1 MVRQFLITLTPTD
14 LTFPTAP
21 QAELPPGVAIDS
33 WTVVNNGDV
42 AVALAFGQVR
52 RDAAGGAIDDL
63 TVAPNGVGPT
73 SAFSVDAEDRKI
85 WLRCVAASGSAFT
98 VQLNAVLNTRSGASQ
113 PSGGS
118 GSGAVAGLATHAA
131 QIDGTQKT
139 QIVQGGNTALVTGA
153 GALKVDT
160 GAAGP
165 LALEAT
171 QLLVKGQQ
179 TDGTQRTKITDGVN
193 NAAVGNSAPA
203 GTEHGLLV
211 RPVFAPPTVAPRT
224 YFTLVALTFTQ
235 IATANAAVKGRVIY
249 NNGASTVYI
258 GLGATAINGAN
269 PAATSTFP
277 LAPGQF
283 YEFFPAAGGLARW
296 LGDVYAMATGAGQI
310 TVTEIS

>member
-1 MVRQFLITLTPTD
+1 MVRQFLITLTPAQVA
-14 LTFPTAP
+14 FPAAP
-21 QAELPPGVAIDS
+21 QAELPPGVVIDS
-33 WTVVNNGDV
+33 WTISNNGDV
-42 AVALAFGQVR
+42 PVALAFGQVR
-52 RDAAGGAIDDL
+52 RDAAGNTVDDL
-63 TVAPNGVGPT
+63 TVAPTGVGPT
-73 SAFSVDAEDRKI
+73 SAFAIDAEDRKI
-85 WLRCVAASGSAFT
+85 WLRCAAVPGADIT
-98 VQLNAVLNTRSGASQ
+98 VQLNAVLTTRSGSSQ
-113 PSGGS
+113 PSGGG
-118 GSGAVAGLATHAA
+118 GSGAAAGLATHAA
-131 QIDGTQKT
+131 QVDGTQKT

-171 QLLVKGQQ
+171 QLLVKSQQ
-179 TDGTQRTKITDGVN
+179 TDGTQRTKITDGTN

-224 YFTLVALTFTQ
+224 YFTLVALAFTQ

-249 NNGASTVYI
+249 NNGVSTVYI
-258 GLGATAINGAN
+258 GLGATVISGAN

-283 YEFFPAAGGLARW
+283 YEFFPAANGLAQW
-296 LGDVYAMATGAGQI
+296 LGDVWT
-310 TVTEIS
+310 SPCRW